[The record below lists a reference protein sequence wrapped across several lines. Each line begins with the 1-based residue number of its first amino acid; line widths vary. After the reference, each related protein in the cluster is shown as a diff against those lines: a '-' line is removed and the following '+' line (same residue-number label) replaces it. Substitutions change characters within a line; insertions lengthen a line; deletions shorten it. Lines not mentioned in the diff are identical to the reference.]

1 MEVKQKVR
9 FSMGQHESSDKV
21 RVSLL
26 LFLIMAN
33 KRVWGCDYCQ
43 TAVGDTLSVTVG
55 TCHNRSVRVTRVRK
69 LGLHP

>member
-9 FSMGQHESSDKV
+9 FSLGQHESSDKV

-33 KRVWGCDYCQ
+33 KREFGVVTLYC
-43 TAVGDTLSVTVG
+43 LPVTVG
-55 TCHNRSVRVTRVRK
+55 TCVKTAA
-69 LGLHP
+69 